1 MNAYT
6 PSLAAQTTD
15 LADRLSASIAAAST
29 DLSAT
34 VLVPRDLLEDVAGK
48 LRALAHVVD
57 NAAEH
62 TIHFMASSSDQTVVH
77 EILDTNLDGSTMAA
91 ARSIIDAALKDD
103 DWVIVNLVRQMPPHG
118 SQQMLIWY
126 LLQSLKGHR
135 QLGDP
140 SDRKQQ
146 QILVGAHCTICDT
159 DWDADHLKDA
169 ETHSRDENHH
179 VIPTLADA

>member
-6 PSLAAQTTD
+6 PSLAAQTTE
-15 LADRLSASIAAAST
+15 LAARLDQRVADAEEKWFDHQST
-29 DLSAT
+29 SQ
-34 VLVPRDLLEDVAGK
+34 LLTEAAGK

-140 SDRKQQ
+140 NDRKQQ
-146 QILVGAHCTICDT
+146 QILVGAHCTVCDT